1 MFAGEDPL
9 LQSSSI
15 YFHVEFDAYGGR
27 GEAISN
33 CNENKEHSDQKS
45 ISQEEVCHR
54 HGYELL
60 VHCIAAGACTEVGI
74 SSPTQH
80 LSAEGEAG

>member
-1 MFAGEDPL
+1 MLMEVGVRPL
-9 LQSSSI
+9 
-15 YFHVEFDAYGGR
+15 
-27 GEAISN
+27 AIATRTKSTVA
-33 CNENKEHSDQKS
+33 KS
-45 ISQEEVCHR
+45 ISQEEVCHW

-80 LSAEGEAG
+80 LSAAGEAGSLVQVCPTQKQNKTWCR

>member
-1 MFAGEDPL
+1 MLMEVGVRPL
-9 LQSSSI
+9 
-15 YFHVEFDAYGGR
+15 
-27 GEAISN
+27 AIATRTKSTVT
-33 CNENKEHSDQKS
+33 KS

-60 VHCIAAGACTEVGI
+60 VHCTAAGACTEVGI